1 VSQAKDAAMIRGMM
15 SIIDKEGMTA
25 IQCLA
30 RFFNSHE
37 NQLKEF
43 ILRAV
48 ENYDTKPYLLDNVSS
63 LA

>member
-1 VSQAKDAAMIRGMM
+1 MIRGMM